1 MNIREYDILRTLK
14 EIPCINQRDL
24 AESSGYSLGAV
35 NKSLKILIKENYINS
50 EYLLLEKAVDEF
62 VKNAP
67 QRAIILAAGFGMRMV
82 PINTEV
88 SKGMLEINGEPLIE
102 RIIRQL
108 HEVGIKEI
116 YIVVGF
122 MKEQYEYLIDD
133 FGVQLIVN
141 EEYAKKNNLYSLKL
155 AIEYMENAY
164 IIPCDLWCKENLFR
178 RA

>member
-67 QRAIILAAGFGMRMV
+67 QRAIHSGSWIW
-82 PINTEV
+82 
-88 SKGMLEINGEPLIE
+88 
-102 RIIRQL
+102 
-108 HEVGIKEI
+108 
-116 YIVVGF
+116 
-122 MKEQYEYLIDD
+122 
-133 FGVQLIVN
+133 N
-141 EEYAKKNNLYSLKL
+141 E
-155 AIEYMENAY
+155 
-164 IIPCDLWCKENLFR
+164 DGTH
-178 RA
+178 